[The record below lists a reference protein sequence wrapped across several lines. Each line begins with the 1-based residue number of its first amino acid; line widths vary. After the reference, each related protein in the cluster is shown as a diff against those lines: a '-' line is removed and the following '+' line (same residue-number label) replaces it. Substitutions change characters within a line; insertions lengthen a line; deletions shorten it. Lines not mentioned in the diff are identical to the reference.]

1 MAPTG
6 RRTCSVTWSPGPERS
21 KARSVLPMGA
31 SWLMAHRSARK
42 GLAPVSAATR
52 SFRTRVAGG
61 EFTGERGRD
70 AVSRG
75 TRMSV
80 ASLAAN
86 DVGVVAD
93 SSGGAEPRAPWG
105 GDGAA
110 RAPPLTRLTACP
122 RAVCGRAYPTACPDR
137 SAFQREI
144 PMFSAESIILPE
156 GLPRALSSGSAG
168 TRLCAGPMQGA
179 NWIAAGTTR
188 CAGGRR
194 KAPPGDW
201 RNGIVACVEPLGAK
215 WPGDISLV
223 GNA

>member
-6 RRTCSVTWSPGPERS
+6 RRTCSVTWSPGPKRS
-21 KARSVLPMGA
+21 KAHSVLPMG
-31 SWLMAHRSARK
+31 
-42 GLAPVSAATR
+42 
-52 SFRTRVAGG
+52 G
-61 EFTGERGRD
+61 ELGRD

-86 DVGVVAD
+86 NVGVVAD
-93 SSGGAEPRAPWG
+93 GSGGAEPRAPWG

-122 RAVCGRAYPTACPDR
+122 RAVRGRAYPTACPDR

-156 GLPRALSSGSAG
+156 GLPRALSSGSAE
-168 TRLCAGPMQGA
+168 TRLYAGPMQGT
-179 NWIAAGTTR
+179 NWVAAGTPRVETPLPFVSAWGSSAR
-188 CAGGRR
+188 SDVPAGGQDFSNS
-194 KAPPGDW
+194 G
-201 RNGIVACVEPLGAK
+201 
-215 WPGDISLV
+215 
-223 GNA
+223 

>member
-6 RRTCSVTWSPGPERS
+6 RRTCSVTWSPGPKRS
-21 KARSVLPMGA
+21 KARSVLPMGCV
-31 SWLMAHRSARK
+31 MAHRSARR

-61 EFTGERGRD
+61 ELNGERGRD

-93 SSGGAEPRAPWG
+93 SSDGAEPRAPWG

-156 GLPRALSSGSAG
+156 GLPRALSSGSAE
-168 TRLCAGPMQGA
+168 TRLYAGPMRGA
-179 NWIAAGTTR
+179 NWVAAGTPRVETPLPFVPAWGSSAR
-188 CAGGRR
+188 SDVPAGGQDFSNF
-194 KAPPGDW
+194 G
-201 RNGIVACVEPLGAK
+201 
-215 WPGDISLV
+215 
-223 GNA
+223 

>member
-6 RRTCSVTWSPGPERS
+6 RRTCSVTWSPGPKRS
-21 KARSVLPMGA
+21 KARSVLPMGCHA
-31 SWLMAHRSARK
+31 MAHRSARR

-52 SFRTRVAGG
+52 ANL
-61 EFTGERGRD
+61 
-70 AVSRG
+70 AVMPDRG

-86 DVGVVAD
+86 DVGVVTD

-156 GLPRALSSGSAG
+156 GLPRALSSGSAE
-168 TRLCAGPMQGA
+168 TRLYAGPMQGA
-179 NWIAAGTTR
+179 NWVAAGTPRVETPLPFVPAWGSSAR
-188 CAGGRR
+188 SDVPAGGQDFSNS
-194 KAPPGDW
+194 G
-201 RNGIVACVEPLGAK
+201 
-215 WPGDISLV
+215 
-223 GNA
+223 

>member
-1 MAPTG
+1 
-6 RRTCSVTWSPGPERS
+6 
-21 KARSVLPMGA
+21 
-31 SWLMAHRSARK
+31 MAHGSARR

-52 SFRTRVAGG
+52 SFRVRVAGG
-61 EFTGERGRD
+61 EFNGERGRD

-75 TRMSV
+75 TRTSV

-156 GLPRALSSGSAG
+156 GLPRALSSGSAE
-168 TRLCAGPMQGA
+168 TRLYAGPMQGA
-179 NWIAAGTTR
+179 NWVAAGTPRVEHHCLRSSVGIFGPELRRADVAARQQLPR
-188 CAGGRR
+188 CVGGRR

-201 RNGIVACVEPLGAK
+201 RNGIVACVEPPGAK

-223 GNA
+223 RNA